1 MSSVPRGDAS
11 RSAVPWRLLFAHLRR
26 SPFRTVLT
34 LSGVALAIFLFV
46 TLRSVN
52 ESFSTAVESAGR
64 SRLITG
70 SAVSLFVNLP
80 SKLEQ
85 EIRGVPGVR
94 SVTHWTWFG
103 GVYIDEKNMFARFGV
118 DVPTMREIYGDG
130 SARNEVIL
138 EPAEWEAFRD
148 DLQGCIIGA
157 GLARTYGFK
166 VGDRIPMRG
175 NIWPGDYEFNVRGIY
190 RAGSPQIDE
199 VSMFFHWK
207 HMDEKV
213 GRRSEVSLF
222 VLDVEPGF
230 DAAKISREVDGRFE
244 SSSHRTRTLTEAAF
258 NQQFIS
264 MWGNVP
270 ALLTLIAVAVLFAAF
285 MIALNTMLLNARER
299 RVETGVLKS
308 LGFADRSIFL
318 LNAAEGVL
326 VCTLGGVAG
335 AVGAKLLF
343 DVGKVDAIYKFFP
356 AFRILDETMA
366 LALAISVLIGLLS
379 GLIPAT
385 ALRRLKL
392 MDALRGIG

>member
-1 MSSVPRGDAS
+1 MRAPAAPV

-26 SPFRTVLT
+26 APFRTVLT

-64 SRLITG
+64 SRLVTG

-80 SKLEQ
+80 AKLEQ
-85 EIRGVPGVR
+85 EIRGVGGVR
-94 SVTHWTWFG
+94 NVTHWTWFG

-118 DVPTMREIYGDG
+118 DVPSMREMYGDLSTG
-130 SARNEVIL
+130 KEIL
-138 EPAEWEAFRD
+138 LGPGEWDAFND
-148 DLQGCIIGA
+148 DLQGCIVGA
-157 GLARTYGFK
+157 GLARSYGFK
-166 VGDRIPMRG
+166 VGDRIPMKG
-175 NIWPGDYEFNVRGIY
+175 NIWPGDYDFNVRGIY
-190 RAGSPQIDE
+190 SAGSPQIDE

-222 VLDVEPGF
+222 VVEAEPGF
-230 DAAKISREVDGRFE
+230 DLAKISRDIDGRFE
-244 SSSHRTRTLTEAAF
+244 SSGNRTRSLTEAAF

-285 MIALNTMLLNARER
+285 MIALNTMLLNARDR
-299 RVETGVLKS
+299 RVETGVLKA
-308 LGFADRSIFL
+308 LGFTDRAIFR

-326 VCTLGGVAG
+326 VCTAGGAAG
-335 AVGAKLLF
+335 AFGAKLLF

-366 LALAISVLIGLLS
+366 MALGISVLIGILS
-379 GLIPAT
+379 GGIPAS
-385 ALRRLKL
+385 ALRRMSL
-392 MDALRGIG
+392 MSALRGIG